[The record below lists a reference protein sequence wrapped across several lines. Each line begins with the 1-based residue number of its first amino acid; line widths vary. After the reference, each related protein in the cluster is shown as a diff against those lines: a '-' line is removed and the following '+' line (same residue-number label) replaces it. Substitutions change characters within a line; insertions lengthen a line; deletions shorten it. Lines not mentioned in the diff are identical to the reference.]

1 MPEVDIFSQEFW
13 DERYSHPGHV
23 WSGRP
28 NAQLVAHV
36 QDLAPGRAIDVGC
49 GEGGDAIWL
58 AHQGWTVTGVD
69 ISPIGLAKAAA
80 HAQESGAEIA
90 GRIEWEPVDLYAA
103 EMEPLGSFDLVNSQY
118 LHMPPDVRDRA
129 FARLAAAVAPGG
141 HLLLASHHPS
151 DLSIPGLRP
160 DRRELFY
167 TPEELVARLDPA
179 GWEILVA
186 AAVERDGKDRDGR
199 PVIVRDTVLFARRRV
214 S

>member
-1 MPEVDIFSQEFW
+1 
-13 DERYSHPGHV
+13 
-23 WSGRP
+23 
-28 NAQLVAHV
+28 
-36 QDLAPGRAIDVGC
+36 
-49 GEGGDAIWL
+49 
-58 AHQGWTVTGVD
+58 
-69 ISPIGLAKAAA
+69 
-80 HAQESGAEIA
+80 
-90 GRIEWEPVDLYAA
+90 
-103 EMEPLGSFDLVNSQY
+103 
-118 LHMPPDVRDRA
+118 MPPEVRDRA

-151 DLSIPGLRP
+151 DLAIPGLRP